1 MKYLPL
7 FTQIQG
13 RKALI
18 IGGGAV
24 ALRKARLLIDAGA
37 DLTLVSPQFNAE
49 LQTLANEG
57 KISLIEQPFMAQ
69 HLQQQLIVIAAT
81 DDTTI
86 NRHVAQLAQAQNILV
101 NVVDDPGNSSFIF
114 PAIIDRSPI
123 IVAVSSG
130 GAAPVLVRRLREKL
144 ETLLPQHLGPLAR
157 LMGGFRAKVKTS
169 LTSINERRLF
179 WEQVLGSKVV
189 SLMSQKRPKDAQI
202 ALEHELSAFK
212 QNEASNKG
220 EVYIVGGGPG
230 DPDLLTLKALQLM
243 QQADVVVYDGL
254 ISAEVLN
261 LVRRDADRISV
272 AKSAG
277 CHTMS
282 QQEINQLLVDLASKG
297 HKVCRLKGGDP
308 FIFGRGGEEAEDLVA
323 AGIEFQIVPGIT
335 AAAGCSAYAGIPLTH
350 RDHAQSV
357 QFVTGHSRKD
367 GQQPD
372 WKALAKA
379 NQTLVIYM
387 GLINSGTI
395 VSKLMAYG
403 RDGNTPVALVE
414 RGTCADQR
422 VVTGRLSDLVSLIKQ
437 NKVVSP
443 SLIIIGGV
451 VSLQQKLQWFGS
463 QTTSSAYEQD
473 LVHMDTVGYQTR
485 NAA

>member
-7 FTQIQG
+7 FTEVRG

-18 IGGGAV
+18 VGGGAV

-37 DLTLVSPQFNAE
+37 DLTLVSPQFNSE
-49 LQTLANEG
+49 LASLASEG
-57 KISLIEQPFMAQ
+57 KVTLVNENFVAEHMRQ
-69 HLQQQLIVIAAT
+69 HILVIAAT
-81 DDTTI
+81 DDSNI
-86 NRHVAQLAQAQNILV
+86 NHKVAELAQAQNILV
-101 NVVDDPGNSSFIF
+101 NVVDDPDNSSFIF

-123 IVAVSSG
+123 VVAVSSG

-144 ETLLPQHLGPLAR
+144 ETLLPQHLGPLA
-157 LMGGFRAKVKTS
+157 S
-169 LTSINERRLF
+169 LVGRYREKIKDSFDSINQRRLF
-179 WEQVLGSKVV
+179 WEKVLSGKVV
-189 SLMSQKRPKDAQI
+189 SLMSQKRPEAAEAQLSQE
-202 ALEHELSAFK
+202 LEAFQQDK
-212 QNEASNKG
+212 NTNKG

-254 ISAEVLN
+254 VSDEVLN

-272 AKSAG
+272 AKAAG
-277 CHTMS
+277 CHTMP
-282 QQEINQLLVDLASKG
+282 QEEINQLLVDLASKG

-308 FIFGRGGEEAEDLVA
+308 FIFGRGGEEAEELVA
-323 AGIEFQIVPGIT
+323 ANIPFQIVPGIT
-335 AAAGCSAYAGIPLTH
+335 AAAGCSSYAGIPLTH

-367 GQQPD
+367 GQEPD
-372 WKALAKA
+372 WRALAKA

-387 GLINSGTI
+387 GLINSGKI

-403 RDGNTPVALVE
+403 RDGDTPVALVE
-414 RGTCADQR
+414 RGTTANQR
-422 VVTGRLSDLVSLIKQ
+422 VVTGRLENLVSLIKE
-437 NKVVSP
+437 NDVISP

-451 VSLQQKLQWFGS
+451 VSLQQKLQWFGE
-463 QTTSSAYEQD
+463 QATTGAYEQG
-473 LVHMDTVGYQTR
+473 LVHMDTAQRETR
-485 NAA
+485 SAA